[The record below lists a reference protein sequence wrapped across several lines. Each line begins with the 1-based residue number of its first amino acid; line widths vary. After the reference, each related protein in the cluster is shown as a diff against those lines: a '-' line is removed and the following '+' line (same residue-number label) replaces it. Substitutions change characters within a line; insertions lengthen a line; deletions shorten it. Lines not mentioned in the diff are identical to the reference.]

1 MGLRRRTFPAW
12 IAGLAA
18 AIVGIPRALGWPS
31 ARRKL
36 GRDEES
42 TEPVDRAQATTP
54 GDSSGIKITTIRR
67 TTMAR
72 YSGQDFDRDPDVFY
86 IQGEW
91 RRWEPGRSSGGRAN
105 PDGTSQRV
113 YGPRTAII
121 VRPDRG
127 KMFELNLDASE
138 YVARSY
144 PPEKPRPLT
153 KEQMEARGLKAS
165 TAAQSAKPTFR
176 IETTTKDTGERKE
189 IFGYVAR
196 HVITTRKEIPLE
208 GSRRGAQ
215 ESVTDAW
222 YIDLQP
228 QFRLGIYPPDWPN
241 GKPAQGRR
249 AHSYVSAASATDRSP
264 QEVPEFIDIG
274 EPETG
279 FALEE
284 IRTSRNSYTSPDGT
298 KSQTEGKDETH
309 VRLERAV
316 YDSALFEVPA
326 GFKRVSEIQRN
337 PA

>member
-1 MGLRRRTFPAW
+1 MGLQRRTFLGLM
-12 IAGLAA
+12 AGLVA
-18 AIVGIPRALGWPS
+18 AIVGIPRALGWSSGWRKS
-31 ARRKL
+31 A
-36 GRDEES
+36 RDEEDA
-42 TEPVDRAQATTP
+42 EPVDRAQATP
-54 GDSSGIKITTIRR
+54 GRDSSGIKITTIRR
-67 TTMAR
+67 ATVVR

-91 RRWEPGRSSGGRAN
+91 RRWEPGRSSTGRAK
-105 PDGTSQRV
+105 PDGTSERV

-127 KMFELNLDASE
+127 KTFELNLDASQ

-153 KEQMEARGLKAS
+153 KEQMEALGLKMPS
-165 TAAQSAKPTFR
+165 AAQSANPTFR

-215 ESVTDAW
+215 EVVTDAW
-222 YIDLQP
+222 YIDLEP
-228 QFRLGIYPPDWPN
+228 QFRPTIYPPNWPN

-249 AHSYVSAASATDRSP
+249 GHSYASVRSPADRSP
-264 QEVPEFIDIG
+264 QETPEFVDIG

-316 YDSALFEVPA
+316 FDPALFEVPA

>member
-1 MGLRRRTFPAW
+1 MGLRRRTFLGLM
-12 IAGLAA
+12 AGLVA
-18 AIVGIPRALGWPS
+18 AIVGIPRALGWSSGWTKS
-31 ARRKL
+31 ARD
-36 GRDEES
+36 GEDA
-42 TEPVDRAQATTP
+42 EPVDPAQATLA
-54 GDSSGIKITTIRR
+54 GDSPGIKITTIRR
-67 TTMAR
+67 TTMVR

-91 RRWEPGRSSGGRAN
+91 RRWEPGRSSSGRAK
-105 PDGTSQRV
+105 PDGASERV

-127 KMFELNLDASE
+127 KMFELNLDASQ
-138 YVARSY
+138 YVARPY

-153 KEQMEARGLKAS
+153 KAQMEALGLKAPS
-165 TAAQSAKPTFR
+165 PAQSAKPTFR

-196 HVITTRKEIPLE
+196 HVITTRKEAPLD
-208 GSRRGAQ
+208 GSRRRAQ
-215 ESVTDAW
+215 ETVTDAW
-222 YIDLQP
+222 YIDLEP
-228 QFRLGIYPPDWPN
+228 QFRPTIYPPNWPN

-249 AHSYVSAASATDRSP
+249 AHSYVSTSSP
-264 QEVPEFIDIG
+264 GNENPPEISDFIDIG

-284 IRTSRNSYTSPDGT
+284 IRTSRSSYTSPDGT
-298 KSQTEGKDETH
+298 ESQTEGKDETH

-316 YDSALFEVPA
+316 YDPALFEVPA